1 MTAITDPSRL
11 SALLKYFKSFS
22 ILRDIWHI
30 KGLKRES
37 EISGETLRSTI
48 RTSQQ
53 PNPKSGP
60 KNLIKPRS
68 AVVIGSADPLK
79 FRSES
84 RIRAKIS
91 TKSADP

>member
-1 MTAITDPSRL
+1 MTAITDPLRL

-48 RTSQQ
+48 QQ
-53 PNPKSGP
+53 PKSKIRAQKLDKTAIRCGH
-60 KNLIKPRS
+60 
-68 AVVIGSADPLK
+68 
-79 FRSES
+79 
-84 RIRAKIS
+84 RIRRSVKIS
-91 TKSADP
+91 L

>member
-11 SALLKYFKSFS
+11 SALLKYFKSLS

-53 PNPKSGP
+53 PKSNIRAQKLDKTAIRCGH
-60 KNLIKPRS
+60 
-68 AVVIGSADPLK
+68 
-79 FRSES
+79 
-84 RIRAKIS
+84 RIRRSVKIS
-91 TKSADP
+91 L